1 MIFTILFVILLLAIS
16 AFFSGSETA
25 LTTAS
30 RPLLYRYEKQGMKSA
45 KIVNQLL
52 KNTEVLIG
60 TILLGNN
67 LVNILASILI
77 AEVLVQAM
85 GANGKYAAT
94 FIMTVSVLIFS
105 EILPKTLAVKFA
117 DRLSMLVARPIAF
130 IRFIL
135 YPATITLLAISRI
148 FAKLISPKENF
159 AENLVAAEA
168 ELRGAI
174 ELHQGDDPEDIETAE
189 QEKLMMRSILELDDV
204 TVGEIMTHRRQL
216 ETVDIN
222 LPLEKIIEIVVKSPH
237 TRLPLYQDDKDNIV
251 GVLHAKNLLHEA
263 LQMQSQNKE
272 LNLADIASKP
282 WFIPDS
288 TSALDQMQA
297 FKERREHFALVI
309 DEYGAL
315 QGVITLEDVLEEIV
329 GEITDEHDIQDAD
342 IRRQSDGSYLVAG
355 ETTIRDL
362 NRSLG
367 LSISDEEVTTVAGLL
382 LYATKQ
388 IPEKGQAFSIEN
400 CRFEVIE
407 RQRHRITLLKVTILH
422 HKK

>member
-1 MIFTILFVILLLAIS
+1 MIVTILFVILLLAIS

-30 RPLLYRYEKQGMKSA
+30 RPLLYRYEKQGMRSA
-45 KIVNQLL
+45 KIVNKLL
-52 KNTEVLIG
+52 HNTEVLIG

-77 AEVLVQAM
+77 ADVLVQAM
-85 GANGKYAAT
+85 GNSGKYAAT
-94 FIMTVSVLIFS
+94 FIMTIAVLIFS

-117 DRLSMLVARPIAF
+117 DRLSMIVAMPISW

-135 YPATITLLAISRI
+135 YPATISLLAVSRI
-148 FAKLISPKENF
+148 FSKLLSPKENF

-216 ETVDIN
+216 EMVDIN
-222 LPLEKIIEIVVKSPH
+222 LPLEEIIQIVVGSPH

-263 LQMQSQNKE
+263 LQMQAKEQE
-272 LNLADIASKP
+272 LNLSDIASKP

-329 GEITDEHDIQDAD
+329 GEITDEHDIQDTG
-342 IRRQSDGSYLVAG
+342 IELQQDGSYLVAG

-362 NRSLG
+362 NRALD
-367 LSISDEEVTTVAGLL
+367 LSIPDEEVTTVAGLL
-382 LYATKQ
+382 LYTTKR
-388 IPEKGQAFSIEN
+388 IPEKGQIFNIEN

-407 RQRHRITLLKVTILH
+407 RQRHRISLLKVTIIH